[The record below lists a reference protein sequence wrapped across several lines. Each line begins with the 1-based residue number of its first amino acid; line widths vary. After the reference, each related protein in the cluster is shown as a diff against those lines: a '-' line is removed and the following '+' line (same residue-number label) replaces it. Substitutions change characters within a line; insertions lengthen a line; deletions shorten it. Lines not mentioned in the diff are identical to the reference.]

1 MLQYSPVAKFSLF
14 TISLLQAFGIAA
26 YCSFVGWIMWNANTI
41 LGKPNSFI
49 GPAAFLLLFITSAV
63 ICASL
68 FLIYP
73 FHLFWNKKQVPQA
86 LRLIIYTTAWLAA
99 FAILFIS
106 SFALKI

>member
-1 MLQYSPVAKFSLF
+1 MAKFSLF

-41 LGKPNSFI
+41 FGKPNSFI

-63 ICASL
+63 ICAL
-68 FLIYP
+68 MFLAYP
-73 FHLFWNKKQVPQA
+73 FHLFWDKKQTGKA
-86 LRLIIYTTAWLAA
+86 LRLIACTTAWLAG
-99 FAILFIS
+99 FAVLFIS